1 MASRLPD
8 LCRSGNLGLMS
19 EIGVTEARDQL
30 GQLVNRAEYNEERI
44 VLTRNGRAVAAIVPM
59 DVLRDLEADED
70 AADLEAARRAAVD
83 PGPNVPHAE
92 VWGDLLADEAQH
104 RSA

>member
-1 MASRLPD
+1 
-8 LCRSGNLGLMS
+8 MS

-30 GQLVNRAEYNEERI
+30 GQLVNRAEYNQERI
-44 VLTRNGRAVAAIVPM
+44 VLTRNGRPVAAIVPM
-59 DVLRDLEADED
+59 EVLRELEAAED
-70 AADLEAARRAAVD
+70 AAGLEAARQAAAE

-92 VWGDLLADEAQH
+92 IWGDLLTDEAQH

>member
-1 MASRLPD
+1 
-8 LCRSGNLGLMS
+8 MS

-44 VLTRNGRAVAAIVPM
+44 VLTRNGRPVAALVPVA
-59 DVLRDLEADED
+59 VLRDLEAAED
-70 AADLEAARRAAVD
+70 AADLEAARRAAAEA
-83 PGPNVPHAE
+83 GPNVPHAQ
-92 VWGDLLADEAQH
+92 VWADLIADEAQP